1 MATRIEH
8 DLLGDRD
15 IPNDTYYGVHTLRA
29 LENFPITGTP
39 ISVYPQLINALAS
52 VKAAA
57 ALANHELGLL
67 DKTRADAIV
76 AACKQVQTGV
86 AHEHF
91 VVDVIQ
97 GGAGTSTNMNANE
110 VIANLALEQLGHA
123 RGAYEHLHPNE
134 HVNMSQSTND
144 VYPTALHIATHDLV
158 LQLVE
163 AMSVLRAS
171 FERKANEFRSVLK
184 MGRTQLQDAVP
195 MTLGQEFGSYAVGLA
210 EDQARLLEAL
220 STIREINLGATAIG
234 TGINTHPDYAEA
246 ARKHL
251 AQITGIPLIT
261 AQDLV
266 AATPDVG
273 AFMHISGVLKR
284 MAAKLSKTCN
294 DLRLLS
300 SGPRA
305 GMGEINLPPMQAGSS
320 IMPGKVN
327 PVIPEVVNQ
336 IAYEVIGND
345 VTITFAAEAGQLQLN
360 AFEPVIAHSLFK
372 SLVHLRNGCLTLAD
386 KCVDGITANVDHL
399 RDNVER
405 SIGIVTALNPHI
417 GYTNATAIAQ
427 EALSS
432 GASVYQLVLDKRLLS
447 QEALDEI
454 LQPEMLT
461 QPRAV
466 AAG

>member
-15 IPNDTYYGVHTLRA
+15 IPNDKYYGVHTLRA

-76 AACKQVQTGV
+76 AACKQVQAGT

-144 VYPTALHIATHDLV
+144 VYPTALHIATHVLV
-158 LQLVE
+158 LELVE

-171 FERKANEFRSVLK
+171 FERKANEFRNVLK

-251 AQITGIPLIT
+251 AQLTGIPLVT

-294 DLRLLS
+294 DLRLVS

-305 GMGEINLPPMQAGSS
+305 GMGEINLPAMQAGSS

-386 KCVDGITANVDHL
+386 KCVNGITANVDHL

-427 EALSS
+427 EALTT

-454 LQPEMLT
+454 LQPERLT